1 MTSQI
6 TWRKL
11 KQQWRRRLRK
21 RKKNWKKIQ
30 KIQKK
35 IQKLNLRCF
44 QLYRAY
50 SNSFNS
56 WNVGKF
62 FWSWIVKKLSKF
74 RKRKRKSLSCVHV
87 LDKTWNKVLFRYS
100 RAATAKKCTKN
111 LMQLHNCCLAN
122 LNLLLFCR
130 SRCLRRCRCLSYLID
145 IKHLLVWLST

>member
-1 MTSQI
+1 M
-6 TWRKL
+6 W
-11 KQQWRRRLRK
+11 QQNCLTGSGQLCLLIG
-21 RKKNWKKIQ
+21 NLSNNDGDGYENVTL
-30 KIQKK
+30 
-35 IQKLNLRCF
+35 KLNLRCF
-44 QLYRAY
+44 KIYRAY

-62 FWSWIVKKLSKF
+62 FWSWILKKLSKF

-130 SRCLRRCRCLSYLID
+130 SRCLRRCRCLSYLIN